1 MPPKSR
7 KGYYVDGEYVFADAG
22 ADAGTGDGQGAGPP
36 SRTARKNAST
46 ELQKTGEALLALRP
60 ERLAQ
65 LDLPERLHDAIVEA
79 KRLTQF
85 GAKRRQMQF
94 IGKLMRKLDPDV
106 LEAVEMA
113 LRATEPGR
121 RAPRDVRE

>member
-1 MPPKSR
+1 MSPKSR
-7 KGYYVDGEYVFADAG
+7 KGYYVDGEYVLADAG
-22 ADAGTGDGQGAGPP
+22 GADAQGAGTP

-65 LDLPERLHDAIVEA
+65 LELPERLRDAIVEA

-106 LEAVEMA
+106 LEAVDAA
-113 LRATEPGR
+113 LRAAQPSR
-121 RAPRDVRE
+121 RAPRDTRE